1 MKNFASE
8 SNAYSV
14 KISIYNKSSNMK
26 LLSVRKFGHKI
37 RKLLP
42 NHLEPQTFV
51 PIKDRGS
58 PTPKLISLEFF
69 KLLKLVIKNTKCFV
83 SDRFQLSWQIVHQI
97 CQ

>member
-1 MKNFASE
+1 MTNSASE
-8 SNAYSV
+8 SNACFV
-14 KISIYNKSSNMK
+14 KISIYNKLSNMK
-26 LLSVRKFGHKI
+26 LLSVRKFEHKI

-51 PIKDRGS
+51 PVKDRGS
-58 PTPKLISLEFF
+58 PTPKFISLKIF

-83 SDRFQLSWQIVHQI
+83 SDRFQQSWQIVHQI